1 MVVSKNQQTW
11 NLSSGT
17 CVKKIWTRVTFSH
30 QQPSN
35 HVMLLIYPQ
44 LDSCKRMSIAQRTEM
59 DITSFISTN
68 VIISVISI
76 NVKITLTDFAPTV
89 KVSVT
94 RPNLPL
100 MSGEQVTFF
109 FLMIFRLFSSIVA
122 FIAI

>member
-1 MVVSKNQQTW
+1 
-11 NLSSGT
+11 
-17 CVKKIWTRVTFSH
+17 
-30 QQPSN
+30 
-35 HVMLLIYPQ
+35 MLLYPQ
-44 LDSCKRMSIAQRTEM
+44 LNSYKRMSLAIRTEM

-109 FLMIFRLFSSIVA
+109 SHDFYRTQVRS
-122 FIAI
+122 

>member
-1 MVVSKNQQTW
+1 MFATLENMAYSVITVSQNQSQSKDKL
-11 NLSSGT
+11 NS
-17 CVKKIWTRVTFSH
+17 
-30 QQPSN
+30 
-35 HVMLLIYPQ
+35 Y
-44 LDSCKRMSIAQRTEM
+44 KRMSLAIRTEM

-122 FIAI
+122 FKAI

>member
-1 MVVSKNQQTW
+1 
-11 NLSSGT
+11 
-17 CVKKIWTRVTFSH
+17 
-30 QQPSN
+30 
-35 HVMLLIYPQ
+35 MLLYPQ
-44 LDSCKRMSIAQRTEM
+44 LNSYKRMSLAIRTEM

-109 FLMIFRLFSSIVA
+109 FFMIFRLFSSIVA